1 MPFESPLCYAPGAMP
16 LGILFVCSGNICR
29 SPMAEGVFRGLAER
43 EGVGAAFVLDSAG
56 TLAGHVGQ
64 PPTPLG
70 VEVAQQRGYEV
81 GGHRAR
87 LVTAAD
93 IDRFDYVLGMDR
105 GHVAELRWL
114 ATRSTIDRVQLL
126 TAFAPQLGVTD
137 IGDPY
142 RGTRAD
148 YQHAFDLIEACCRGL
163 LRALLPYVKK
173 AI

>member
-1 MPFESPLCYAPGAMP
+1 MP

-29 SPMAEGVFRGLAER
+29 SPMAEGVFRTMAER
-43 EGVGAAFVLDSAG
+43 EGVADSFFLDSAG

-64 PPTPLG
+64 PPTAL
-70 VEVAQQRGYEV
+70 VVDVAAQRGYDV
-81 GGHRAR
+81 SRHRAR
-87 LVTAAD
+87 LAVAAD
-93 IDRFDYVLGMDR
+93 IDRFDYILGMDR
-105 GHVAELRWL
+105 GHVAELRWM
-114 ATRSTIDRVQLL
+114 ATRSTMDRVQLL
-126 TAFAPQLGVTD
+126 TAFAPQIGVTD

-148 YQHAFDLIEACCRGL
+148 YERALDLIEVSCRGL

>member
-1 MPFESPLCYAPGAMP
+1 MP

-29 SPMAEGVFRGLAER
+29 SPMAEGVFRSMAER
-43 EGVGAAFVLDSAG
+43 EGVGEAFFLDSAG

-64 PPTPLG
+64 PPTALG
-70 VEVAQQRGYEV
+70 VEVAAERGYDV
-81 GGHRAR
+81 SRHRAR

-105 GHVAELRWL
+105 GHVAELRWM
-114 ATRSTIDRVQLL
+114 ATRSTVDRVQLL

-137 IGDPY
+137 IRDPY

-148 YQHAFDLIEACCRGL
+148 YERALDLIEVGCRGL

>member
-1 MPFESPLCYAPGAMP
+1 MP

-29 SPMAEGVFRGLAER
+29 SPMAEGVFRTMADR
-43 EGVGAAFVLDSAG
+43 EGVAESFFLDSAG

-70 VEVAQQRGYEV
+70 VEVAAGRGYDV
-81 GGHRAR
+81 SRHRAR
-87 LVTAAD
+87 LVVAAD
-93 IDRFDYVLGMDR
+93 IDRFDYILGMDR

-114 ATRSTIDRVQLL
+114 ATRSTMDRVQLL
-126 TAFAPQLGVTD
+126 TAFAPQIGVTD

-148 YQHAFDLIEACCRGL
+148 YERALDLIEAGCRGL
-163 LRALLPYVKK
+163 LRALLPYVRK

>member
-1 MPFESPLCYAPGAMP
+1 
-16 LGILFVCSGNICR
+16 
-29 SPMAEGVFRGLAER
+29 MAEGVFRGMVLR
-43 EGVGAAFVLDSAG
+43 EGVAESFFLDSAG

-64 PPTPLG
+64 APTPLG
-70 VEVAQQRGYEV
+70 IDVAAQRGYDI

-87 LVTAAD
+87 LVLAAD

-114 ATRSTIDRVQLL
+114 ATRSTMDRVQLL
-126 TAFAPQLGVTD
+126 TAFAPQLRVAD

-148 YQHAFDLIEACCRGL
+148 YERAFDLIEAGCRGL

>member
-1 MPFESPLCYAPGAMP
+1 MP

-29 SPMAEGVFRGLAER
+29 SPMAEGVFRTMAER
-43 EGVGAAFVLDSAG
+43 EGVSESFHLDSAG

-70 VEVAQQRGYEV
+70 VEVAAQRGYDV
-81 GGHRAR
+81 SRHRAR
-87 LVTAAD
+87 LAVAAD
-93 IDRFDYVLGMDR
+93 IDRFDYILGMDR

-114 ATRSTIDRVQLL
+114 ATRSTMDRVQLL
-126 TAFAPQLGVTD
+126 TAFAPQIGVTD

-148 YQHAFDLIEACCRGL
+148 YEHALDLIEAGCRGL